1 MKIVAVHTSETSTNV
16 YFTTRQF
23 IPEDS
28 KLHIRRR
35 ENLKSHIV
43 NLYGEAT
50 LFVSY
55 WAEYLWPA
63 ERVDFSWRMKVNSRL
78 PVLNARYKHTG
89 VGTARSS

>member
-1 MKIVAVHTSETSTNV
+1 VLCRVVKWMLTDVSVVLTASIIRAIVAVHTSETSTNV

-23 IPEDS
+23 ILDDS

-35 ENLKSHIV
+35 ENLKSHLV

-55 WAEYLWPA
+55 WAEYL
-63 ERVDFSWRMKVNSRL
+63 
-78 PVLNARYKHTG
+78 
-89 VGTARSS
+89 